1 MLTSFETKI
10 SLQTPLFL
18 LTAAGFVLTRC
29 GVISAA
35 GRKSLS
41 SVLIA
46 FILPCSIAKSFQI
59 YLSGGCL
66 ASCLIFPSRC

>member
-18 LTAAGFVLTRC
+18 LTAADFVLTRC

-41 SVLIA
+41 SLLIA
-46 FILPCSIAKSFQI
+46 FILPCNTTATRPSPP
-59 YLSGGCL
+59 
-66 ASCLIFPSRC
+66 ASSSSRRC